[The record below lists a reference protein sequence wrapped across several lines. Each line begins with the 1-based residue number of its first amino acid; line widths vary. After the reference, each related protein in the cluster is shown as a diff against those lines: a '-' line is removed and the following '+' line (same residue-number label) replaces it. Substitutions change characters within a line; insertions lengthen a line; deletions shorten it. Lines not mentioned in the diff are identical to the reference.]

1 MCLLGQKRKNV
12 FFKTYSLQDKIK
24 MRNVGRKQK
33 LAQKILKI
41 TKLERS
47 LSDEWR
53 VQQRSK
59 FFLKDFTSVSEIITV
74 ALHANNSLTSAPAP

>member
-1 MCLLGQKRKNV
+1 MRILGQKRKNA
-12 FFKTYSLQDKIK
+12 FFLAYSLQDKIK

-47 LSDEWR
+47 LSDERR
-53 VQQRSK
+53 VEQRSK
-59 FFLKDFTSVSEIITV
+59 IFWKDFGIYQIDI
-74 ALHANNSLTSAPAP
+74 

>member
-1 MCLLGQKRKNV
+1 MHFKDTVGGGVLVKMCLLGQKRKNV

-53 VQQRSK
+53 VQQ
-59 FFLKDFTSVSEIITV
+59 
-74 ALHANNSLTSAPAP
+74 